1 MNFQETKRPE
11 ISAFM
16 LVAILVGGILSA
28 LGGGDLVNF
37 VTGCVLIGGG
47 CWATG
52 QVGRWL
58 WWRFTTQRVDA
69 MLR

>member
-1 MNFQETKRPE
+1 VNFQETKRPE

-47 CWATG
+47 CWATCSPSAP
-52 QVGRWL
+52 VLASFKR
-58 WWRFTTQRVDA
+58 
-69 MLR
+69 